1 MEIQHKSYPILQCY
15 ILVWTI
21 CIHKDSVLKYVEL
34 LTERMFPQVKN
45 PIYQWSKNQHKNLR
59 VALIKSKV
67 YIINHST
74 KQKWG
79 KRKHTK
85 KRVYNKQEK

>member
-1 MEIQHKSYPILQCY
+1 MCKVRRVAHRTN
-15 ILVWTI
+15 V
-21 CIHKDSVLKYVEL
+21 
-34 LTERMFPQVKN
+34 PQVKN